1 MIKLEIIN
9 NDQYSNYILRDSKGV
24 LFDININFMNMKKPT
39 IGSVLCMNKDLLEE
53 NVSLNFGRLTNNELK
68 EDELIILEVDNK
80 KIYLERFYG

>member
-9 NDQYSNYILRDSKGV
+9 NDQYSNYILRDSKGN

-39 IGSVLCMNKDLLEE
+39 IGSILYMNNELLEE
-53 NVSLNFGRLTNNELK
+53 NVSLNFGRLTNNKIK

>member
-39 IGSVLCMNKDLLEE
+39 IGSVLYMNKELLEE
-53 NVSLNFGRLTNNELK
+53 NVSLNFGRLTNNKIK

>member
-39 IGSVLCMNKDLLEE
+39 IGSILYMNKELLEE
-53 NVSLNFGRLTNNELK
+53 NVSLNFGKLINKKLKENELV
-68 EDELIILEVDNK
+68 ILEVDNK